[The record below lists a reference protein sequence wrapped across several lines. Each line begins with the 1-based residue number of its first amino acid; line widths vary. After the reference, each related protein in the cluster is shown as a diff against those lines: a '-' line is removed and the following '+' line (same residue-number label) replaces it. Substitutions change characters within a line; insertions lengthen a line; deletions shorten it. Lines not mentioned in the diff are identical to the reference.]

1 MPRWLEEFPKWWQIL
16 GAMGVLLMGGFAG
29 SAATARWLGWRDWG
43 PSQRLAAIETRD
55 SLQDLRIS
63 ATRDSLHGEVVAM
76 KDSLWIAIRELRD
89 VQDASLRLQCAQTP
103 ELYQRL
109 ARVRCR

>member
-1 MPRWLEEFPKWWQIL
+1 MPPWLEQVPKWWQVL
-16 GAMGVLLMGGFAG
+16 TAGAALVVAALTG

-55 SLQDLRIS
+55 SLQDLRLG
-63 ATRDSLHGEVVAM
+63 AVRDSLHGEVVAM